1 MYRLVIVDDE
11 LKIAE
16 GIANLFPW
24 ENIGFEVAYFS
35 RGRDAL
41 NYICSHPVDVLM
53 SDVEMPDLNGIEL
66 CRLIQDMNVLV
77 VFISSYQNY
86 EYFRSAIQYRVE
98 DYLLKPIKSGDILN
112 CFGKIKEKL
121 DLENQ
126 VKREETPTYYE
137 QIIGQV
143 KGYLEENYKEAS
155 LEEAAVL
162 VNLSP
167 SYLSRIFKEKS
178 GLGFSDYLTRVRM
191 EKACELLNDIRY
203 KSYDIAYYIG
213 YDNPKNFS
221 RAFKAYYG
229 KTPMEYRNS
238 RGKTDSRDRR

>member
-1 MYRLVIVDDE
+1 
-11 LKIAE
+11 
-16 GIANLFPW
+16 
-24 ENIGFEVAYFS
+24 
-35 RGRDAL
+35 
-41 NYICSHPVDVLM
+41 M

>member
-1 MYRLVIVDDE
+1 
-11 LKIAE
+11 
-16 GIANLFPW
+16 
-24 ENIGFEVAYFS
+24 
-35 RGRDAL
+35 
-41 NYICSHPVDVLM
+41 M

-162 VNLSP
+162 VNLST
-167 SYLSRIFKEKS
+167 SYLSMIFNEKS
-178 GLGFSDYLTRVRM
+178 GL
-191 EKACELLNDIRY
+191 
-203 KSYDIAYYIG
+203 
-213 YDNPKNFS
+213 
-221 RAFKAYYG
+221 
-229 KTPMEYRNS
+229 
-238 RGKTDSRDRR
+238 